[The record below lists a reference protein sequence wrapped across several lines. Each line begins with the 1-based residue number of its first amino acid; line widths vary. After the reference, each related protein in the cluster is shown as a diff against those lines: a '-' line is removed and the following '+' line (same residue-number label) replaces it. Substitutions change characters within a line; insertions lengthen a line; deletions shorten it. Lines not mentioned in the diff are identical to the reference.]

1 MIKGYLAFAFGNR
14 AMSPSRLVC
23 RFAIVVCGM
32 LAWADPVQSEE
43 KPATEQVRQIVAKSL
58 PFIAEKGQ
66 WWIEEK
72 KCVSCHR
79 VSFMTWSLAAAKRNG
94 FEVDAKLPEW
104 QTWSV
109 SMELG
114 TDDKGVAKGTLNLDG
129 LGQMLMARD
138 AVKLQTQEPE
148 YAKFVE
154 LIVQGQQAD
163 GTWKPGGQ
171 LPAQKRPQPETTA
184 VFTMWNTLALGTV
197 TEEAAVQSRAKAL
210 EWIKKAPPGESQEW
224 FVTRLLIDRQF
235 GTPEQTAPRIQAL
248 KDRQNTD
255 GGWGWKAGDPSDAL
269 ATGQT
274 LYALGNAGIKA
285 DVPTIAKG
293 QKFLIETQL
302 ENGSWSVPGTKTA
315 KKGQPAETSNYW
327 GTCWA
332 AIGLLETLSE

>member
-1 MIKGYLAFAFGNR
+1 MHVMKA
-14 AMSPSRLVC
+14 SRLVC
-23 RFAIVVCGM
+23 CFAVVVCGI
-32 LAWADPVQSEE
+32 LAWAAPGEAAE
-43 KPATEQVRQIVAKSL
+43 TPTPEQVRQTIAKSL
-58 PFIAEKGQ
+58 PFIAEKGE

-79 VSFMTWSLAAAKRNG
+79 VSFMTWSLSAAKRKG
-94 FEVDAKLPEW
+94 FEVDAQLPEW

-109 SMELG
+109 NMELG
-114 TDDKGVAKGTLNLDG
+114 TDDKGVVKGTLNLDG

-138 AVKLQTQEPE
+138 ETEGQTQETE

-154 LIVQGQQAD
+154 LIVQGQQAN

-184 VFTMWNTLALGTV
+184 VFTMWNTLSLANI

-210 EWIKKAPPGESQEW
+210 EWIKKAPAGESQEW
-224 FVTRLLIDRQF
+224 FVTRLLIDQQF
-235 GTPEQTAPRIQAL
+235 GTTEQTALRIQAV

-255 GGWGWKAGDPSDAL
+255 GGWGWKMGDPSDAL

-274 LYALGNAGIKA
+274 LYALRKAGLPA
-285 DVPTIAKG
+285 DDPIIAKG
-293 QKFLIETQL
+293 QKFLIETQR
-302 ENGSWSVPGTKTA
+302 EDGSWSVPGTKTA